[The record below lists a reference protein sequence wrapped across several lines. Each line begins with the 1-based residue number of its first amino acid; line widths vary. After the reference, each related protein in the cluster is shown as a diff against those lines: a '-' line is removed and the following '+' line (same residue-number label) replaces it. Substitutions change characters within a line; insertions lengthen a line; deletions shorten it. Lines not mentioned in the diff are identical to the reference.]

1 MLTRRLLAGALLALA
16 TALFSG
22 VPALAQHE
30 DAFGV
35 EITLPEKT
43 IVYLQGSGTW
53 DTAYET
59 LVEAIKT
66 VHEYIDRRGL
76 KPDGDAMMIYTG
88 ADDTGFDFRAAVP
101 VMGPFQNPPQG
112 DITVGTSPKGKAYK
126 FIHRGA
132 YDGMENLYE
141 AITNFFD
148 EKKLEPGELFIER
161 YVTDP
166 RTTPEDELVIE
177 VIFPVRDEAAPEAP
191 KEPDALPAPPE
202 TAPRM
207 EPQPEPE
214 AQPKQQ

>member
-1 MLTRRLLAGALLALA
+1 MLSRRSLAAATLGLAI
-16 TALFSG
+16 ALFAGPS
-22 VPALAQHE
+22 AQAQQ
-30 DAFGV
+30 DDTFGA

-43 IVYLQGSGTW
+43 IVYLQGTGTW

-59 LVEAIKT
+59 LVEAFRT

-88 ADDTGFDFRAAVP
+88 ADDSGFDFRAAVP
-101 VMGPFQNPPQG
+101 VMGPFDNPPKG
-112 DITVGTSPKGKAYK
+112 DIAVGTSPSGKA
-126 FIHRGA
+126 FRFVHRGA

-148 EKKLEPGELFIER
+148 EKNLQPAELFIER

-177 VIFPVRDEAAPEAP
+177 VIFPIRDEASGEVPQAPE
-191 KEPDALPAPPE
+191 
-202 TAPRM
+202 M
-207 EPQPEPE
+207 EPKPR
-214 AQPKQQ
+214 

>member
-1 MLTRRLLAGALLALA
+1 MPSVRPLIAALLALA
-16 TALFSG
+16 ITVFPG
-22 VPALAQHE
+22 LAAQSPGQDDE
-30 DAFGV
+30 FGT

-43 IVYLQGSGTW
+43 IVYLQGTGTW

-59 LVEAIKT
+59 LVEAFKT
-66 VHEYIDRRGL
+66 VHEFINKRGL

-101 VMGPFQNPPQG
+101 VMGPFDNPPKG
-112 DITVGTSPKGKAYK
+112 DIAVGASPSGKAYK
-126 FIHRGA
+126 FVHRGA

-148 EKKLEPGELFIER
+148 EKNLQPGDLFIER

-177 VIFPVRDEAAPEAP
+177 VIFPVRNEGLSEAP
-191 KEPDALPAPPE
+191 KAPDPLPAPPE
-202 TAPRM
+202 A
-207 EPQPEPE
+207 EPKPQEAEPKP
-214 AQPKQQ
+214 Q

>member
-1 MLTRRLLAGALLALA
+1 MLSRRSLAAAILALA
-16 TALFSG
+16 I
-22 VPALAQHE
+22 VPYPGLSALAQRE
-30 DAFGV
+30 DIFGV

-43 IVYLQGSGTW
+43 IVYLQGTGNW

-59 LVEAIKT
+59 LVEAFRT
-66 VHEYIDRRGL
+66 VHEYIDHRGL

-101 VMGPFQNPPQG
+101 VMGPFDNPPKG
-112 DITVGTSPKGKAYK
+112 DIAVGTSPSGKAYK
-126 FIHRGA
+126 FVHRGA

-148 EKKLEPGELFIER
+148 EKNLQPADLFIER

-177 VIFPVRDEAAPEAP
+177 VIFPVREEPPAEAP
-191 KEPDALPAPPE
+191 KAPDLLPA
-202 TAPRM
+202 T
-207 EPQPEPE
+207 PE
-214 AQPKQQ
+214 AEPKAQ

>member
-1 MLTRRLLAGALLALA
+1 MLSRRSLAAATLALA
-16 TALFSG
+16 IALYPGLTAQ
-22 VPALAQHE
+22 AQQI
-30 DAFGV
+30 DAFGA
-35 EITLPEKT
+35 EIMLPEKT
-43 IVYLQGSGTW
+43 VVYLQGTGTW

-59 LVEAIKT
+59 LVEAFKT

-88 ADDTGFDFRAAVP
+88 ADDSGFDFRAAVP
-101 VMGPFQNPPQG
+101 VMGPFENPPKG
-112 DITVGTSPKGKAYK
+112 DISVGTSPSGKAYK

-148 EKKLEPGELFIER
+148 EKNLQPADLFIER

-177 VIFPVRDEAAPEAP
+177 VIFPVREEAP
-191 KEPDALPAPPE
+191 AEAPPAADPLPAPPE
-202 TAPRM
+202 TAPN
-207 EPQPEPE
+207 PQ
-214 AQPKQQ
+214 

>member
-1 MLTRRLLAGALLALA
+1 MPPFRLLA
-16 TALFSG
+16 TALLAMAIAFQAGWAGAQESG
-22 VPALAQHE
+22 ESAE
-30 DAFGV
+30 FGV

-43 IVYLQGSGTW
+43 IVFLTGSGNW

-59 LVEAIKT
+59 VVDAFKT
-66 VHEYIDRRGL
+66 IHEFVDKRRL

-88 ADDTGFDFRAAVP
+88 ADDAGFTFKAAIP
-101 VMGPFQNPPQG
+101 VMGPFENPPKG
-112 DITVGTSPKGKAYK
+112 DIGVGPSPSGKAYK

-148 EKKLEPGELFIER
+148 EKNIQPGDLFIER

-177 VIFPVRDEAAPEAP
+177 VIFPV
-191 KEPDALPAPPE
+191 
-202 TAPRM
+202 
-207 EPQPEPE
+207 Q
-214 AQPKQQ
+214 

>member
-1 MLTRRLLAGALLALA
+1 MLSRRSLAIAALALA
-16 TALFSG
+16 IVLNGGLTAQ
-22 VPALAQHE
+22 AQQE
-30 DAFGV
+30 DVFGA

-43 IVYLQGSGTW
+43 IVYLQGTGTW
-53 DTAYET
+53 DAAYET
-59 LVEAIKT
+59 LVEAFKT
-66 VHEYIDRRGL
+66 VHEYIDKRGL

-101 VMGPFQNPPQG
+101 VMGPFDNPPKG
-112 DITVGTSPKGKAYK
+112 DIAVGTSPTGKAYK

-148 EKKLEPGELFIER
+148 EKNLEPGDLFIER

-177 VIFPVRDEAAPEAP
+177 VIFPVRSEGPAEAP
-191 KEPDALPAPPE
+191 KATDPLPAPDE
-202 TAPRM
+202 TKPK
-207 EPQPEPE
+207 PQ
-214 AQPKQQ
+214 

>member
-1 MLTRRLLAGALLALA
+1 MLSRRALAAAVLALA
-16 TALFSG
+16 IAPCPGLTAQ
-22 VPALAQHE
+22 AQE
-30 DAFGV
+30 DAFGA

-43 IVYLQGSGTW
+43 IVYLQGTGTW
-53 DTAYET
+53 DAAYET
-59 LVEAIKT
+59 LVEAFKT
-66 VHEYIDRRGL
+66 IHEYIDRRGL

-101 VMGPFQNPPQG
+101 VMGPFDNPPQG
-112 DITVGTSPKGKAYK
+112 DIAVGTSPTGKAYK

-148 EKKLEPGELFIER
+148 EKNLEPADLFIER

-177 VIFPVRDEAAPEAP
+177 VIFPVREAAAPEAP
-191 KEPDALPAPPE
+191 KTPDPLPEPPE
-202 TAPRM
+202 TAPK
-207 EPQPEPE
+207 PQ
-214 AQPKQQ
+214 